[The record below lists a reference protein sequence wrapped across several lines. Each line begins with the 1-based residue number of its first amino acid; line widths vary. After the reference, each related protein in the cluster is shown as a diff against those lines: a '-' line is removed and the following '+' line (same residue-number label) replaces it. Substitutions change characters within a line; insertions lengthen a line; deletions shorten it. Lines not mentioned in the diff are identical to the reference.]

1 MQTVKELIRDDHETL
16 NTTQTTSEALKHLES
31 SKDLVVV
38 IEDGSFK
45 GVITAEQVFRHEVT
59 NQGQK
64 INAVYKSAPKVN
76 IDTELPEA
84 LRLLYEDDLKIIPI
98 FDDDRLIGVVHLNDV
113 LDAVINDETAIRA
126 KDIMSTKMISADPDE
141 AIKQVM
147 GKLRNH
153 KITRMPVVDH
163 TGKPQ
168 GIISVYDIV
177 RKFHK
182 PQDKQEASER
192 NQARTSLHG
201 EKHSPFDVE
210 VKSVMQRD
218 LTTAH
223 SNTKLPSIINLMH
236 GNDVGSVLLVDD
248 KNRLEGIIT
257 RRDILN
263 QLVQEYHESDRTVD
277 INIATNIDN
286 IGRDE
291 LTTMIANFVE
301 KFQNSIGHGHINLH
315 VSRHKERRG
324 GQSLLY
330 GRLHVRCQKAKH
342 HVTAEGYG
350 PRHLTR
356 NLLRKL
362 RTLIL
367 KHHQDQQQVSTAE
380 YFEHFDITSL

>member
-1 MQTVKELIRDDHETL
+1 MQTVRELVQEEYKTL
-16 NTTQTTSEALKHLES
+16 DTNQTTNEALKHVDS
-31 SKDLVVV
+31 SKDLIVVV
-38 IEDGSFK
+38 RNGEYK
-45 GVITAEQVFRHEVT
+45 GVVTAEQIFRHEVT
-59 NQGQK
+59 DQGQK
-64 INAVYKSAPKVN
+64 IQSVYKSAPKVD
-76 IDTELPEA
+76 IETPLPEA

-98 FDDDRLIGVVHLNDV
+98 FEDDQLHGIVRINDV
-113 LDAVINDETAIRA
+113 LDAVINEDTDITA
-126 KDIMSTKMISADPDE
+126 KDLMSTSLVSVDPE
-141 AIKQVM
+141 ESIKQIM

-153 KITRMPVVDH
+153 KITRMPIVDH

-182 PQDKQEASER
+182 PQDKQDGSER

-201 EKHSPFDVE
+201 EKHSPLDVE

-218 LTTAH
+218 LVTTHA
-223 SNTKLPSIINLMH
+223 NTSLPSIIKRIRN
-236 GNDVGSVLLVDD
+236 NDVGSVLLLDD
-248 KNRLEGIIT
+248 NKRLDGIIT

-263 QLVQEYHESDRTVD
+263 QLVHEYHQSDNTVN

-286 IGRDE
+286 IGRGE
-291 LTTMIANFVE
+291 LTEMIAGFVE
-301 KFQNSIGHGHINLH
+301 KYENNIGHGHISLH
-315 VSRHKERRG
+315 INRHKERRG

-330 GRLHVRCQKAKH
+330 GRLHVRCQKANH

-367 KHHQDQQQVSTAE
+367 KYHQEQQQVSTAE